1 MEIKSKVIFKSD
13 LSKSI
18 SSGYLLFFINNIVA
32 LFLTPYMLQFISKEE
47 YGLYI
52 LCVDFLAWV
61 SFMEFGT
68 NKVVESKAG
77 HLIANKD
84 DDGLNKTFNAS
95 FFFQI
100 IVAAFILPFFYFL
113 LNSGIKENQIQHVEI
128 IIILFSVSAA
138 LSVFKNLYSALI
150 ISSKK
155 VHLDNKIKL
164 FNNILNYALILFL
177 VPYIG
182 VAGLAVINVLT
193 VILLIV
199 RSKYRVDSLF
209 PKIQVKPAFFEK
221 EELKS
226 LFSMGMYFSLGS
238 IATLL
243 LMKIDS
249 YIISIDFGFEQ
260 VAFFYITIKIFL
272 LTQKIFQMFLNNL
285 RPYVAQLYGGN
296 EYDKIHSLYCII
308 TPISFALLA
317 FSISVGMLINKLFVS
332 IWVGDSFF
340 LSTEFS
346 VLFGFWILLET
357 HTLTARLILIPSLY
371 KIKSLAIMR
380 LIEAGVRISF
390 IMIFIKLLG
399 INSLPISSIIACLFL
414 GVIFFSFQM
423 KKYFFDHEVNFSSN
437 FVFFPI
443 ILSIIIIALYFINS
457 IYLFPYILLICSIF
471 IGIAT
476 VIKSWKEF
484 KTLKFL
490 IK

>member
-1 MEIKSKVIFKSD
+1 MKIKSNKIFKSD

-18 SSGYLLFFINNIVA
+18 SSGYLLFFINNVVA
-32 LFLTPYMLQFISKEE
+32 IFLTPYMLQFISKEE
-47 YGLYI
+47 YGFYI

-61 SFMEFGT
+61 SFMELGT
-68 NKVVESKAG
+68 NKVVESKSG
-77 HLIANKD
+77 HLIANKN

-100 IVAAFILPFFYFL
+100 FVAAFIFPFFYFL
-113 LNSGIKENQIQHVEI
+113 LYSNINENPIQHAEI

-164 FNNILNYALILFL
+164 VNNIFNYTLILLL

-182 VAGLAVINVLT
+182 VLGLAVISVLT
-193 VILLIV
+193 SILLIV

-209 PKIQVKPAFFEK
+209 PKIQIKLTYFDK

-226 LFSMGMYFSLGS
+226 LFSMGIYFSLGS
-238 IATLL
+238 IASLL
-243 LMKIDS
+243 LVKIDS
-249 YIISIDFGFEQ
+249 YIISIDFGFEK
-260 VAFFYITIKIFL
+260 VAFFYITVKIFL
-272 LTQKIFQMFLNNL
+272 LTQKLFQMLLSNI

-296 EYDKIHSLYCII
+296 EFDKIYTLYNII
-308 TPISFALLA
+308 TPIYFTLLS
-317 FSISVGMLINKLFVS
+317 FSISIGMLINELFVS

-340 LSTEFS
+340 LSIEFS

-357 HTLTARLILIPSLY
+357 HTLSSRLILIPSLY

-380 LIEAGVRISF
+380 LIEAGVRIIF
-390 IMIFIKLLG
+390 IIITIKLLG
-399 INSLPISSIIACLFL
+399 INSLPISSIIACLFF
-414 GVIFFSFQM
+414 GVIFFSFQT
-423 KKYFFDHEVNFSSN
+423 KNYFFDHEVNFSSN

-443 ILSIIIIALYFINS
+443 ILTIIIFSLYFANI
-457 IYLFPYILLICSIF
+457 IYLFPYVLLISSILV
-471 IGIAT
+471 GVVT
-476 VIKSWKEF
+476 VMKSWKKL
-484 KTLKFL
+484 KTFYFL